1 MYETFADSK
10 ELRQGDILKDI
21 YLPRFGITDAQFV
34 HKFEPDG
41 TLRFSNQTILPTTCQ
56 FAAVISQCCEFNPGK
71 RNSFSL
77 AGLIGLSE
85 WLMPAR
91 KAFGANLAEIVPWNK
106 SASSKHT
113 TDQLLKANSIE
124 ADSEHGELVNVY
136 FLNADGKHFLEPH
149 LIDFTR
155 VFSVRMK
162 EMERVLKNKVLQ
174 LDDEHRVELQY
185 KLAYFY
191 ARPAN

>member
-106 SASSKHT
+106 SAS
-113 TDQLLKANSIE
+113 
-124 ADSEHGELVNVY
+124 
-136 FLNADGKHFLEPH
+136 
-149 LIDFTR
+149 
-155 VFSVRMK
+155 
-162 EMERVLKNKVLQ
+162 
-174 LDDEHRVELQY
+174 
-185 KLAYFY
+185 
-191 ARPAN
+191 